1 MKLWITRG
9 VLWSLVLLCMGFIF
23 SMSAKPAQQSSQVSG
38 QFIRSVAAVVTP
50 DFSALSEE
58 DQNAVVESFQHV
70 VRKGAHFSI
79 YLLLG
84 VLCLLA
90 MQTHRVKP
98 AVKIGV
104 SLGICLLYAASDEFH
119 QLFIDGRSGQVSDVL
134 LDFCGSAVGVLLTA
148 GAAALVCRHLR
159 KRTSPASS

>member
-1 MKLWITRG
+1 MEPCPFVHG
-9 VLWSLVLLCMGFIF
+9 VYFQYVRK
-23 SMSAKPAQQSSQVSG
+23 ARAAVVSG
-38 QFIRSVAAVVTP
+38 QRPVYPFCGGGGDSG
-50 DFSALSEE
+50 FSALSEE

-79 YLLLG
+79 YLFLG